1 MNIAPEKWGWFGS
14 PGHFICSQD
23 CRFHMCTKVG
33 DYLVSTVGEY
43 FPDNDVREIIA
54 KSRGINLAGKG
65 DARRASYMKQIGY
78 ETIGLDRTYETVVF
92 LAGPPCAKKGC
103 GCGMP
108 LPDDY
113 TELDFDGYN
122 DPGAATKG
130 HREMCSKW
138 ANQEGSQ

>member
-1 MNIAPEKWGWFGS
+1 MTTAREEWEWFGS
-14 PGHFICSQD
+14 PGHFICSRD

-43 FPDNDVREIIA
+43 LPDAPVREIFA
-54 KSRGINLAGKG
+54 KTRGVNLTGKG
-65 DARRASYMKQIGY
+65 DARVASYIKTMGY
-78 ETIGLDRTYETVVF
+78 EEIGLGRTYETMVF
-92 LAGPPCAKKGC
+92 LAGTPCSKEDC

-113 TELDFDGYN
+113 IELDFGGYN

-130 HREMCSKW
+130 HREMCAKWSK
-138 ANQEGSQ
+138 ESSVS